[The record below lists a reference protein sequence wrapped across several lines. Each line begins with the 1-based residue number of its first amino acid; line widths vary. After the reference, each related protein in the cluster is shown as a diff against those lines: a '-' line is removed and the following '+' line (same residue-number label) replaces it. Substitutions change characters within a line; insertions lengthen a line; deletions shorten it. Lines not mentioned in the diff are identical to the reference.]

1 MNQTQLVAPAPH
13 GPPTAQLRPLTAGAP
28 PADVVPRRTDD
39 FLIRRAVVEDHCRLS
54 AMLDGLSELS
64 LYFRFQT
71 AVGRPPRASVIEPM
85 LRSSGE
91 SWVAEHDNHLI
102 AHAMWAWAHGA
113 LDTPT
118 AELAAIVADPY
129 QSRGLGMRLLNLA
142 GAHARAAGAQQL
154 LLVVS
159 TANDRT
165 LRLIRRRW
173 PTAPA
178 ERDGALINF
187 LIPTDTPPQAS
198 AQPWASAT
206 TSSTSAPWSATN

>member
-1 MNQTQLVAPAPH
+1 VNQTQLLSAPAS
-13 GPPTAQLRPLTAGAP
+13 
-28 PADVVPRRTDD
+28 RRTDE
-39 FLIRRAVVEDHCRLS
+39 FLIRRATVDDHPKL
-54 AMLDGLSELS
+54 AEMLDGLSELS

-71 AVGRPPRASVIEPM
+71 AVGHPLRASLIEPL

-91 SWVAEHDNHLI
+91 SWVAEHNDRLV

-113 LDTPT
+113 NDVPT
-118 AELAAIVADPY
+118 AELAAVVADPF
-129 QSRGLGMRLLNLA
+129 QSRGLGMRLLNLV
-142 GAHARAAGAQQL
+142 GAQARAAGAQQL

-187 LIPTDTPPQAS
+187 TIPTVAVGRADQPAS
-198 AQPWASAT
+198 KNAISSSVSSPGRSSAR
-206 TSSTSAPWSATN
+206 

>member
-1 MNQTQLVAPAPH
+1 VPAS
-13 GPPTAQLRPLTAGAP
+13 PTL
-28 PADVVPRRTDD
+28 DVTSFRTDP
-39 FLIRRAVVEDHCRLS
+39 FLIRRATGDDLGKLS
-54 AMLDGLSELS
+54 EMLDGLSELS

-71 AVGRPPRASVIEPM
+71 AVGHPPRAALIEPL
-85 LRSSGE
+85 LRPNGA
-91 SWVAEHDNHLI
+91 SWVAEHNNRFI

-113 LDTPT
+113 PATPT

-129 QSRGLGMRLLNLA
+129 QGRGLGLRLVTVA
-142 GAHARAAGAQQL
+142 AAHAAAAGAAQL

-159 TANDRT
+159 SANDRT

-187 LIPTDTPPQAS
+187 TVP
-198 AQPWASAT
+198 
-206 TSSTSAPWSATN
+206 APS